1 VAATRAIGGI
11 VLAAV
16 TGIPNESGLRDA
28 FLRPDRT

>member
-1 VAATRAIGGI
+1 VAIEHRI

-16 TGIPNESGLRDA
+16 TDSPNESGLKDA

>member
-11 VLAAV
+11 VLAV
-16 TGIPNESGLRDA
+16 TDIPNESGLKDA